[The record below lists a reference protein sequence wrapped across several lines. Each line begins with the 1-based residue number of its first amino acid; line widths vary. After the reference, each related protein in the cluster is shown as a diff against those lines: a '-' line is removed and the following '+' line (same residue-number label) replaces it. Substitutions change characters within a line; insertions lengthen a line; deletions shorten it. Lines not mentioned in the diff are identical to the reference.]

1 MKNLVIVLIALF
13 SLSAICET
21 KVGVVNIQKIITSVK
36 LGKNVMKTLEKSFK
50 SKNATLKKEE
60 DAIKKMQ
67 KDFQKQDL
75 VLSDKAKAKK
85 ENAIRQKIAGIQQST
100 MKFQKEIQKQEL
112 ELKKPIL
119 EKLKGVIDTVSKD
132 EEVDITFE
140 VSQSPVVYAKNKVDL
155 TDKVIKAFDKKFD

>member
-50 SKNATLKKEE
+50 SKKATLKKEE

>member
-1 MKNLVIVLIALF
+1 MKNLVIVLVALF

-50 SKNATLKKEE
+50 AKKVTLKKEE

-67 KDFQKQDL
+67 KDFQKQNL

-85 ENAIRQKIAGIQQST
+85 EDAIRKKIAGIQQNT

-119 EKLKGVIDTVSKD
+119 EKLKGVIDTVSED
-132 EEVDITFE
+132 EKVDITFE